1 MPEPCPLQPYEGS
14 KRGVRSEGSSPWEY
28 VKQQVFLGSDAF
40 VEAMQ
45 RKVPRHRDLREVPQ
59 AKPRPLPQSLPE
71 FERAN
76 PDRDQA
82 IRAAYASGGYTM
94 REIGDYFGLHQ
105 SRISK
110 IIRPARQLGT
120 RTKA

>member
-28 VKQQVFLGSDAF
+28 VKQQVFLGSDTF

-76 PDRDQA
+76 PERDQA
-82 IRAAYASGGYTM
+82 IQAAYASGGYTM
-94 REIGDYFGLHQ
+94 REIGYNWKCFAKLIKVFKLQ
-105 SRISK
+105 RPRICHSF
-110 IIRPARQLGT
+110 
-120 RTKA
+120 